1 MKVKIKKEA
10 GTNTYNLVDSWSD
23 VTLEKWMQVIDTET
37 GSKTEEAEGTITAL
51 TDIPK
56 KLVKEL
62 ALKDVAIIMDKV
74 SELQSKQDTVLKKT
88 FEINGIEYGM
98 HPDLSE
104 ITLGEYADIETFIKE
119 GLEKNLP
126 EFIAVL
132 FRPITEKNGD
142 AYTIKAYDG
151 EITIRAEEMKKM
163 SAEQVQSVLVFFLAF
178 REGIIGDFAII
189 FDGTDSGDSEGITDG
204 DFAERWGW
212 FGIFH
217 RLCNQDISKLDAITK
232 T

>member
-10 GTNTYNLVDSWSD
+10 GTNTYNFIDSWAD

-37 GSKTEEAEGTITAL
+37 GSKTEQAEGTIAAL

-88 FEINGIEYGM
+88 FEINNIEYGM

-142 AYTIKAYDG
+142 AYTIEAYDG

-163 SAEQVQSVLVFFLAF
+163 SAEQVQNTLVFFWHFAKELSEILPSYLMERTQEIVKGLQTEILQNA
-178 REGIIGDFAII
+178 GDGSESSTGFAI
-189 FDGTDSGDSEGITDG
+189 
-204 DFAERWGW
+204 
-212 FGIFH
+212 
-217 RLCNQDISKLDAITK
+217 K